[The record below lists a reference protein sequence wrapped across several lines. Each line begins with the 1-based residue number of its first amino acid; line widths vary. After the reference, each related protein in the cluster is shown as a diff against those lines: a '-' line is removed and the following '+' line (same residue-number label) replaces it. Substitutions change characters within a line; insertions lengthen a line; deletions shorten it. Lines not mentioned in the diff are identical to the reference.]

1 MEKLTGMV
9 ERLSRVLDI
18 IAGACLAGV
27 MLLVV
32 GNVLMRQILNI
43 PILGTYEIVGYL
55 TALGISFALAG
66 CAFQNGHIALDYLVN
81 KFPDKLRVG
90 ADIIVNAIS
99 SCFWALCAWHMFK
112 YGQSLMASGVVS
124 PTAQVSIYIFAYLIA
139 IGLLG
144 LCLVP
149 LERLI
154 NSCLT
159 AIKGLETDILSQSG
173 SPQPVQGRR

>member
-1 MEKLTGMV
+1 MKKLTGMV
-9 ERLSRVLDI
+9 ERLSRTLDM

-32 GNVLMRQILNI
+32 GNVLMRQIFNK
-43 PILGTYEIVGYL
+43 PILGTFEIVGYL
-55 TALGISFALAG
+55 TAMGISFALAG

-81 KFPDKLRVG
+81 KFPDKLRLG
-90 ADIIVNAIS
+90 AEMIVNTMS
-99 SCFWALCAWHMFK
+99 FCFWSLSTWHLIK

-124 PTAQVSIYIFAYLIA
+124 PTAQVPVYLVVYLLG

-144 LCLVP
+144 LCLIP
-149 LERLI
+149 LERLL

-159 AIKGLETDILSQSG
+159 AIKGLAKDMLSQPG
-173 SPQPVQGRR
+173 TPQPVEERR